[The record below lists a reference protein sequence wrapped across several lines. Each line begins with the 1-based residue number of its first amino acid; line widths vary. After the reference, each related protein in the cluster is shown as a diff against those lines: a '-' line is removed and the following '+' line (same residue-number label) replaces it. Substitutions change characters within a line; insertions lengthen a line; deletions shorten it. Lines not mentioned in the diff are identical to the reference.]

1 MIKVRSVWNG
11 FKEEVMKLRVNILLV
26 NKLIK
31 YKYFKEEKIKKENMF
46 F

>member
-11 FKEEVMKLRVNILLV
+11 FKEKVMKLRVNILLV

-31 YKYFKEEKIKKENMF
+31 YKDFKEEKIKKENMF

>member
-31 YKYFKEEKIKKENMF
+31 YKDFKEEKIKKENMF